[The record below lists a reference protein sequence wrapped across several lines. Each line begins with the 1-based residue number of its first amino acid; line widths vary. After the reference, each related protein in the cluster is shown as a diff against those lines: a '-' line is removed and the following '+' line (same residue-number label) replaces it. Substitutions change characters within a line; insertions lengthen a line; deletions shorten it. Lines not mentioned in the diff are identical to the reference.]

1 MSKVIGIDISKE
13 TFDVCYEKNGKW
25 SHDIFSNNNRGFRS
39 FKKLL
44 LASDHCVMEAS
55 GPYYLPL
62 ALFLHDSDCH
72 VSVVNPLVIRR
83 FAQMKLIRAKT
94 DKKDAMV
101 IAQYGITHKPGCWVP
116 DNEHITRM
124 RQLLTAIQ
132 SIDKQLTI
140 NTNQLHAFKSSGLE
154 DSEVRKVLKALIKTL
169 RLKKERL
176 SQRLSELA
184 MKYYC
189 QTIQRLQSIPGIGR
203 QTAILLTVITNN
215 FEKFEHSRQ
224 LIAYVGLSPR
234 IYQSGK
240 SINGKSRI
248 CKVGKSSV
256 RKQLYMC
263 AWTAKFHNKTCSEMY
278 ERLKH
283 KGKPERVIKIAIA
296 NKLLKQAFALAKNQ
310 TEFDRNYIPKPCI

>member
-13 TFDVCYEKNGKW
+13 TFDVCYEESGKC
-25 SHDIFSNNNRGFRS
+25 HHYIFSNDNRGFRS

-44 LASDHCVMEAS
+44 LSSDHCVMEAS

-62 ALFLHDSDCH
+62 ALFLHDSSIH
-72 VSVVNPLVIRR
+72 LSVVNPLVIRR
-83 FAQMKLIRAKT
+83 FAQMKLTRAKT

-101 IAQYGITHKPGCWVP
+101 IAQYGIAHKPGLWVA

-124 RQLLTAIQ
+124 RQMLTAIQ
-132 SIDKQLTI
+132 SIDKQLTM

-154 DSEVRKVLKALIKTL
+154 DGEVKKILKALIKTL
-169 RLKKERL
+169 KLKKERL
-176 SQRLSELA
+176 GQRLSELA
-184 MKYYC
+184 MMHYRE
-189 QTIQRLQSIPGIGR
+189 TIERIQSIPGIGR

-240 SINGKSRI
+240 TINGKGHI
-248 CKVGKSSV
+248 CKVGKGSV

-263 AWTAKFHNKTCSEMY
+263 AWSAKFHNRSCSEMY
-278 ERLKH
+278 ERLKLR
-283 KGKPERVIKIAIA
+283 GKPERVIKIAIV

-310 TEFDRNYIPKPCI
+310 TEFDQNYVPKPCF